1 MAFFHAVRFFFIL
14 IPMLIIKRGRQ
25 TIHIL
30 KCMLVVCVWFLSIA
44 MEARGQSTD
53 SSQES
58 KGQRLEA
65 PLQYPGGLAA
75 FHEYI
80 GKQMRY
86 PLASQLRGHYSGKV
100 TVKFVI
106 DTAGQVTEAKVIKGI
121 DKYYDKEVLRV
132 LTSSPK
138 WIPGM
143 AEGKKV
149 KVHFEMPIN
158 FRATN
163 ADSTAG
169 VSLEGANV
177 LLYGNLLERRD
188 IERKVADLYL
198 PVWSYDA
205 AFSQA
210 LLGPQYNRPLV
221 IVSDPHIDQT
231 KITKNGLGY
240 TLDKLKAIDSTKF
253 QLHADGKIVPFH
265 QWRKYLSPDSTSA
278 IWIYGKEG
286 IPLQNEEHI
295 GAVMLLSEDE
305 VGYGRDVM
313 AREVVM
319 KTQFME
325 WLAQYRAGKVP
336 LREELIYIDDYH
348 FNARQICDS
357 LDTALIHR
365 VLMTPAEQVRNSFT
379 DDRKKGYIQLY
390 TKTYSPNREEVDRK
404 IWRQWVDV
412 YKKTGKEQEGY
423 IIFLD
428 NTKRISFRELCAL
441 PETTI
446 LQLNILSKERANA
459 FFGAQEQQGIIYVRR
474 EPSK

>member
-1 MAFFHAVRFFFIL
+1 MRVIL
-14 IPMLIIKRGRQ
+14 RGRP
-25 TIHIL
+25 TTHTL
-30 KCMLVVCVWFLSIA
+30 KCTLAICLLFLSIVMA
-44 MEARGQSTD
+44 AKGQSPEA
-53 SSQES
+53 SQES
-58 KGQRLEA
+58 KHRSLEVS
-65 PLQYPGGLAA
+65 PEYPGGLKA
-75 FHEYI
+75 FQEYI
-80 GKQMRY
+80 SKQARY
-86 PLASQLRGHYSGKV
+86 PLASQLRGRYSGKV
-100 TVKFVI
+100 TVSFVI
-106 DTAGQVTEAKVIKGI
+106 DTAGQVTKAKVIKGI

-138 WIPGM
+138 WTPGTVR
-143 AEGKKV
+143 GKKV
-149 KVHFEMPIN
+149 KVRFKMPVN
-158 FRATN
+158 FN
-163 ADSTAG
+163 ALMPDSTAG
-169 VSLEGANV
+169 DSLEGANV
-177 LLYGNLLERRD
+177 LLYGNLLQRRE
-188 IERKVADLYL
+188 IENKTANIYL

-221 IVSDPHIDQT
+221 IVSDPHVDQT
-231 KITKNGLGY
+231 KITKKGLGY

-253 QLHADGKIVPFH
+253 QLHANGRIVPFH
-265 QWRKYLSPDSTSA
+265 VWKKHLSPDSTSA

-286 IPLQNEEHI
+286 IPLQNKEHM
-295 GAVMLLSEDE
+295 GAVMLLSADA
-305 VGYGRDVM
+305 VGYGRVVM
-313 AREVVM
+313 TREREM

-325 WLAQYRAGKVP
+325 WLAQYRAGKAL

-348 FNARQICDS
+348 FNARQIFDS

-390 TKTYSPNREEVDRK
+390 TKTYNPSREESDRR

-412 YKKTGKEQEGY
+412 YKKTGKKQEGY
-423 IIFLD
+423 IVFLD
-428 NTKRISFRELCAL
+428 DTTRISFQELCTL

-474 EPSK
+474 KPFK